1 MKNYKLLLGLAAG
14 LFFAGCSTDDLGNDS
29 PIVEK
34 DEIRYMHV
42 SICAP
47 GAATRVDFAEGD
59 EVEVGKLKFYFYDID
74 GKPTGAS
81 TDATLPTWKP
91 GTETSVDVEAKS
103 VVPVSLKKGD
113 KLPSYVVCLINSVG
127 YDETKYDH
135 TTLAALRDEKTETI
149 VDVKEVAERGKVPY
163 FKMNNTV
170 YYGADPVKGETNT
183 RIFGTPINASTQLY
197 KDPTEAGKNPAI
209 NIYVERYA
217 ARVTV
222 QRDATF
228 SNSAYT
234 NVDNYILEFN
244 PISWGVN
251 ADVQETYISKRFVL
265 SSDPTAVPD
274 YGKVNENLNNW
285 VWNDE
290 TNHRSY
296 WACSPT
302 YYADAFP
309 IVSDDVS
316 DKATTGTTGAGV
328 AVDPYKHIYYSY
340 AGLTNVPTTT
350 SALNKCAAFTL
361 TSAPTTLY
369 CKENTVGAKAYG
381 SKNPKAAVPS
391 VVLCGWYK
399 VKAAIGAPAG
409 VSDLGEKTTFYL
421 FGQKADGKW
430 KLYTDANILS
440 TMLGQ
445 QRVLAKDVLGT
456 TFDNANNSALK
467 VMHPSV
473 TTRQAANLTVP
484 TRYVTLQIDTTQ
496 PLTGIYVY
504 NETDK
509 AWKQMTTA
517 DADKINT
524 RLIQSLGYAQM
535 YKDGA
540 CYFSVPIEHL
550 RRTEELNADD
560 TPNANFDKP
569 WNDKDFKWKEA
580 RPGDFGLVRNHAYTI
595 NIKSISGLA
604 TGLSDKNTPIVP
616 PMDEDNYYVGYTIN
630 ILKWAVVPTQNV
642 EL

>member
-14 LFFAGCSTDDLGNDS
+14 LFFAGCSTDDIGNDS
-29 PIVEK
+29 PTLDK

-47 GAATRVDFAEGD
+47 GAATRAVTFANGD
-59 EVEVGKLKFYFYDID
+59 EVEVRSLKFYFYDID
-74 GKPTGAS
+74 GNPTGAS
-81 TDATLPTWKP
+81 TDATLPTWTP
-91 GTETSVDVEAKS
+91 GTETSVDVQAKS

-127 YDETKYDH
+127 YDETKYDN
-135 TTLAALRDEKTETI
+135 TTLAALRDEKTEKI
-149 VDVKEVAERGKVPY
+149 VDVRAVAERGDVPY

-170 YYGADPVKGETNT
+170 YYGADPIKGKTNT
-183 RIFGTPINASTQLY
+183 RIFGTPIDATTQLY
-197 KDPTEAGKNPAI
+197 KDATEAGKKPAI

-217 ARVTV
+217 AKVTV

-228 SNSAYT
+228 TNSKYT
-234 NVDNYILEFN
+234 DVEDYELEFK
-244 PISWGVN
+244 PVSWGVN

-265 SSDPTAVPD
+265 SSDPTVVPD

-285 VWNDE
+285 NWNDE

-302 YYADAFP
+302 YYADEFP

-316 DKATTGTTGAGV
+316 DKASTGTGAGV
-328 AVDPYKHIYYSY
+328 VVAPYKHIYYSY
-340 AGLTNVPTTT
+340 AGLTNVPAKA
-350 SALNKCAAFTL
+350 SATNNCAAFTE

-369 CKENTVGAKAYG
+369 CKENTVSANAYG
-381 SKNPKAAVPS
+381 SDNPKAAVPS

-399 VKAAIGAPAG
+399 VTAKEGAADR
-409 VSDLGEKTTFYL
+409 SNLDDKTTFYL
-421 FGQKADGKW
+421 YGQTSNGRW

-445 QRVLAKDVLGT
+445 QRVLAKDENGT
-456 TFDNANNSALK
+456 TFDNANNAALK
-467 VMHPSV
+467 VMHPSK
-473 TTRQAANLTVP
+473 TTRDAAALTVP
-484 TRYVTLQIDTTQ
+484 TRYVTLQIDATQ

-504 NETDK
+504 DETTK
-509 AWKQMTTA
+509 KWRQMTTA
-517 DADKINT
+517 DADKINA

-550 RRTEELNADD
+550 RREVELNADD
-560 TPNANFDKP
+560 KPNVNYQKP
-569 WNDKDFKWKEA
+569 WNDANFKWKEA

-595 NIKSISGLA
+595 NIKKISGLA
-604 TGLSDKNTPIVP
+604 TGVSDKNMPIVP
-616 PMDEDNYYVGYTIN
+616 PMDEDTYYIGYTIN
-630 ILKWAVVPTQNV
+630 ILKWAVLPTQDVN
-642 EL
+642 L